1 MKEEKE
7 SAISKILI
15 PVAVTV
21 LTALILYFI
30 GIDSSGRKTESTP
43 PDSTKDT
50 IVIAN
55 PSPNPNTLTTP
66 QPKRP
71 STVTTSSTNIAKNNS
86 FPFTGLVVN
95 EEGEPVQGVK
105 VICDNQQGFT
115 DAAGKFFIPLQHD
128 PENKDMVVTLL
139 KEGYSSPPY
148 EKRNNETYLFPRK
161 QH

>member
-15 PVAVTV
+15 PVTVTV
-21 LTALILYFI
+21 LTALILYFLR
-30 GIDSSGRKTESTP
+30 IDSSGRKIESNP
-43 PDSTKDT
+43 SESDKDT
-50 IVIAN
+50 VVIAN
-55 PSPNPNTLTTP
+55 PSPNPGTLTTP
-66 QPKRP
+66 KPIKP
-71 STVTTSSTNIAKNNS
+71 SGGTTSLINVAKNSS
-86 FPFTGLVVN
+86 FAFTGLVVN
-95 EEGEPVQGVK
+95 EDGEPVQGVK

-115 DAAGKFFIPLQHD
+115 DAAGRFFIPLQND

-161 QH
+161 

>member
-7 SAISKILI
+7 SAVSKILI

-21 LTALILYFI
+21 LTALILYFLR
-30 GIDSSGRKTESTP
+30 IDSSGRKIESTP
-43 PDSTKDT
+43 PEYDKDT
-50 IVIAN
+50 VVVAN
-55 PSPNPNTLTTP
+55 PSPNLGTPTTT
-66 QPKRP
+66 QPIKP
-71 STVTTSSTNIAKNNS
+71 SGGISSSKNVAKNSS

-95 EEGEPVQGVK
+95 EQGEPVEGVK

-115 DAAGKFFIPLQHD
+115 DAAGKFFIPLQND
-128 PENKDMVVTLL
+128 PENKDMIVTLL

-161 QH
+161 